1 MSYMDDVTKVLDDDD
16 DDDPSDAEKLLP
28 LIYDELRKLAAA
40 KLAGERANHSLQAT
54 SLVHEA
60 YMRLVNGAP
69 DAQWDGRGHFF
80 SAAAEAMRRIL
91 VDRARRKLSL
101 KRGGDFKR
109 KRYAEDSI
117 IAPKIDGDLLD
128 LDMALMDLEQQ
139 DVRKADLGQAALLR
153 WFDIAGS
160 CRHSGYQSS
169 PPPIAT
175 GPTLVRGCF
184 GKFRMTNRQGKIK
197 NSDSVRDENAV
208 ATRVHF
214 VTRFLNPTRQQ
225 GTGFLKLH
233 PSLTSRVAVLTCPLI
248 NLSINCNLT
257 F

>member
-1 MSYMDDVTKVLDDDD
+1 MDDVTKILDDAD

-69 DAQWDGRGHFF
+69 DAQWDGQGHFF

-101 KRGGDFKR
+101 KRGGDFTR

-128 LDMALMDLEQQ
+128 LDIALRDLEQQ
-139 DVRKADLGQAALLR
+139 DVRKADLVKLRYFVGLTLQEAA
-153 WFDIAGS
+153 DILDISISTADRDWAYARAWLFRQVS
-160 CRHSGYQSS
+160 NDQ
-169 PPPIAT
+169 PP
-175 GPTLVRGCF
+175 R
-184 GKFRMTNRQGKIK
+184 KDQ
-197 NSDSVRDENAV
+197 E
-208 ATRVHF
+208 
-214 VTRFLNPTRQQ
+214 
-225 GTGFLKLH
+225 
-233 PSLTSRVAVLTCPLI
+233 
-248 NLSINCNLT
+248 
-257 F
+257 